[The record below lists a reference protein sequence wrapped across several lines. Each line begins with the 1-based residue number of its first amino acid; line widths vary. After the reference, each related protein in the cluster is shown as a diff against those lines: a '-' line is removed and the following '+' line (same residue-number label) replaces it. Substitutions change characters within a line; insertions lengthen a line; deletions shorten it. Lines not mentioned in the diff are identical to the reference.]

1 MLILHLFCSRG
12 ERVAKLVAPKG
23 NNLHLVEDDSGQ
35 TYLASMPNKF
45 RKSVWVRRGDFVV
58 VEPIPE
64 GDKVKAEIARV
75 LYKDQVG

>member
-1 MLILHLFCSRG
+1 
-12 ERVAKLVAPKG
+12 
-23 NNLHLVEDDSGQ
+23 
-35 TYLASMPNKF
+35 MPNKF